1 MTRDNTPTPPRDE
14 PGEGGHKSGFVAL
27 VGRPNVGKSTLL
39 NAILGQKVSI
49 TSPRPQTTRQRVLGI
64 KTTPRGQAIYVDTP
78 GLHKGAKRAINQYM
92 NRTARAALADVDGV
106 VFVVEGTRW
115 TDEDDMVLEHI
126 RQAGRPTILVVNKV
140 DKVKDK
146 RDLLPHLK
154 TLGEKYDFA
163 EVIPLAAICGEVAP
177 LEDAVWRLLPEGPPY
192 FPPDQITDKSERF
205 LAAEL
210 IREKLMRHLGKEVP
224 YRIAVEI
231 ERFHTREDGLLEIDA
246 LIWVERSGQKAIVI
260 GKGGRQLKTI
270 GREARE
276 DMERLFGHKVF
287 LQLWVRVREGWSDD
301 LRALRSL
308 GYRDDE

>member
-1 MTRDNTPTPPRDE
+1 MNE
-14 PGEGGHKSGFVAL
+14 HSGHKSGFVAL

-39 NAILGQKVSI
+39 NAILGQKISI
-49 TSPRPQTTRQRVLGI
+49 TSPRPQTTRQRLLGI
-64 KTTPRGQAIYVDTP
+64 KTTPRGQAVYVDTP

-92 NRTARAALADVDGV
+92 NRAATSALADVDV
-106 VFVVEGTRW
+106 IVFVVEGTRW
-115 TDEDDMVLEHI
+115 TDEDELVLERI
-126 RQAGRPTILVVNKV
+126 KESRAPVILVVNKV

-154 TLGEKYDFA
+154 TLSEKHDFA
-163 EVIPLAAICGEVAP
+163 EIIPLAAIRGEVAP
-177 LEDAVWRLLPEGPPY
+177 LEEAVFKYLPEGPPL

-231 ERFHTREDGLLEIDA
+231 ERFHEREDGLLEIDA
-246 LIWVERSGQKAIVI
+246 VIWVERPGQKAIVI

-308 GYRDDE
+308 GYRDE

>member
-1 MTRDNTPTPPRDE
+1 MNE
-14 PGEGGHKSGFVAL
+14 HSGHKSGFVAL

-39 NAILGQKVSI
+39 NAILGQKISI
-49 TSPRPQTTRQRVLGI
+49 TSPRPQTTRQRLLGI
-64 KTTPRGQAIYVDTP
+64 KTTPRGQAVYVDTP

-92 NRTARAALADVDGV
+92 NRAATAALADVDV
-106 VFVVEGTRW
+106 IVFVVEGTRW
-115 TDEDDMVLEHI
+115 TDEDDLVLQRIKES
-126 RQAGRPTILVVNKV
+126 RAPVILVVNKV

-154 TLGEKYDFA
+154 ILSEKHDFA
-163 EVIPLAAICGEVAP
+163 EIIPLAAIRGEVAP
-177 LEDAVWRLLPEGPPY
+177 LEDAVFRHLPEGPPL

-231 ERFHTREDGLLEIDA
+231 ERFHEREDGLLEIDA
-246 LIWVERSGQKAIVI
+246 VIWVERPGQKAIVI

-308 GYRDDE
+308 GYRDE